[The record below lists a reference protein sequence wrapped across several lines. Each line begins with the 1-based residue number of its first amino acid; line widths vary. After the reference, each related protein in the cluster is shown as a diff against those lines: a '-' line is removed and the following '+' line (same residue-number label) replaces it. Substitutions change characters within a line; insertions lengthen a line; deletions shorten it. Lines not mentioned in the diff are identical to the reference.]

1 MTKAMLKI
9 TKWIATILSVLLMVF
24 LIAIIGL
31 LFTNAGLN
39 VLLWGAQ
46 QAVPQLQVATTQG
59 ALFPR
64 FTLNQVAF
72 IDDDLHL
79 DLKAKRVTLA
89 VNANCLFEPALCVQE
104 LAVIGLDFA
113 MPELP
118 PESDETQVAESEP
131 VTAISTPVPITIGR
145 VVLNDIKLDI
155 LGNKIAWQSFST
167 NASMFGNRL
176 KIGKT
181 SWNDIQ
187 LSLAPN
193 EAESAMPTAAESERQ
208 PIVLPD
214 VTIPLQVELMR
225 FDINNFILQQAEP
238 IVVNHL
244 GLVANAYQHNV
255 SLKALELDL
264 PLLVANLKADVRL
277 QGEYPFNLSLKSTIK
292 QAEANGQTVALDAFG
307 SVNDLTLDA
316 KFGGLAQ
323 ATLHAQLSPLD
334 PELPFDIVLDD
345 VQAQWPLIG
354 QGDYFISVP
363 TLKTQGSLQGY
374 NLTLQTQLKGK
385 DLPDVSLDVAGKGT
399 LEQIALESLLVETLG
414 GSVRGQAMANWQ
426 APINWQAA
434 LTMQDIQRGF

>member
-225 FDINNFILQQAEP
+225 FDINNFTLQQAEP

-264 PLLVANLKADVRL
+264 PLLVA
-277 QGEYPFNLSLKSTIK
+277 T
-292 QAEANGQTVALDAFG
+292 
-307 SVNDLTLDA
+307 
-316 KFGGLAQ
+316 
-323 ATLHAQLSPLD
+323 
-334 PELPFDIVLDD
+334 
-345 VQAQWPLIG
+345 
-354 QGDYFISVP
+354 
-363 TLKTQGSLQGY
+363 
-374 NLTLQTQLKGK
+374 
-385 DLPDVSLDVAGKGT
+385 
-399 LEQIALESLLVETLG
+399 
-414 GSVRGQAMANWQ
+414 
-426 APINWQAA
+426 
-434 LTMQDIQRGF
+434 